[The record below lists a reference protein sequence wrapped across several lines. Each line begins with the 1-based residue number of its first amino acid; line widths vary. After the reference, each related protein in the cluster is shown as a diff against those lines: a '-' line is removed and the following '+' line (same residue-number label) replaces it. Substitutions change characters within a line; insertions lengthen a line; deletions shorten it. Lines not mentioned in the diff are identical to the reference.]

1 MHVIVV
7 GCGRMGAELAYR
19 LYQQKHHVVV
29 VDQETSAFE
38 NLHPEFRGRTV
49 EGEGLAQD
57 VLERA
62 GIEEADAI
70 ATLTNSDVVN
80 AVIAHVARIVYHV
93 PKVVVRNYD
102 AHWQSLHEAFGLTV
116 ISSTIWGAQ
125 RVEELLQGATMRR
138 VFSAGNGEVNLYEFV
153 VPESCGGCTIQDLFP
168 EDQCRVVAFT
178 RAGQA
183 MLPSDSFSL
192 QVGDIIH
199 LSATPADMATLT
211 NRLDTSEEK
220 TSGVSLTAGG

>member
-29 VDQETSAFE
+29 IDQETAAFE
-38 NLHPEFRGRTV
+38 NLHPDFRGRTI

-62 GIEEADAI
+62 GIQQADAV

-80 AVIAHVARIVYHV
+80 AVIAHVARTVYHV
-93 PKVVVRNYD
+93 SKVVVRNYD
-102 AHWQSLHEAFGLTV
+102 ARWQALHEAFGLTV

-125 RVEELLQGATMRR
+125 RIEELLHETDMRV
-138 VFSAGNGEVNLYEFV
+138 VFSAGNGEVSLYEFV
-153 VPESCGGCTIQDLFP
+153 VPESCQGCTIQDLFP

-178 RAGQA
+178 RAGRA
-183 MLPSDSFSL
+183 MLPSDTVSL
-192 QVGDIIH
+192 EAGDIIH
-199 LSATPADMATLT
+199 LSATPTDMATLRA
-211 NRLDTSEEK
+211 RLNLPTKD
-220 TSGVSLTAGG
+220 

>member
-29 VDQETSAFE
+29 LDQDTTAFE

-62 GIEEADAI
+62 GIKQADAV

-80 AVIAHVARIVYHV
+80 AVIAHVARTVYHV

-102 AHWQSLHEAFGLTV
+102 AHWQALHEAFGLTV

-125 RVEELLQGATMRR
+125 RVEELLHDTGMRV
-138 VFSAGNGEVNLYEFV
+138 VFSAGNGEVSLYEFV
-153 VPESCGGCTIQDLFP
+153 VPESCQGCTIQDIFP

-183 MLPSDSFSL
+183 MLPSDTFVL
-192 QVGDIIH
+192 HTGDVIH
-199 LSATPADMATLT
+199 LSATPTDMAAL
-211 NRLDTSEEK
+211 RSKLDLPKEK
-220 TSGVSLTAGG
+220 TSPVS